1 MSMTTHEQGVALLG
15 TLILIL
21 ILSLLGASM
30 LDLAG
35 QEVVSA
41 TVGQEAAV
49 AQHLADGAGELVVS
63 WFHQPQSTSA
73 PSSVYPAVSK
83 RYRTAD
89 DAPSFFDTAGRSQFV
104 GNASQPDLRLDAD
117 NPSDNSLLNDP
128 QTGLFRALHHLGE
141 VEILKIY
148 APSTPGLLCTVDTTV
163 ATRTGKPFRQSIR
176 MQLGTVDLPP
186 LRAAVQVN
194 RNLGLLQPGGQAAVG
209 VHWGDIRIG
218 GDWIVGRVEEVP
230 VQSALAP
237 VTGAG
242 YDEMVQREDR
252 WLDAWIGGLVRTLQ
266 PSSGEQAGLPPNIH
280 QQQSPVPG
288 LRVDQWDYE
297 TVKQTAKRHGSYFA
311 IDREGVLYPEGIVQP
326 GKGISPDAALRSTE
340 VGDQRGLI
348 FIDTLDQTAPRADNL
363 GVLTLRTAYVEGAVV
378 MQGHVV
384 LAPSGTGQS
393 ISTLSPPG
401 VATGSEASRVPVQLA
416 RVNLNGVL
424 WAAGDVTLAGNARVY
439 GAVAVG
445 GAMTSTS
452 GGTLE
457 VWYDSDIG
465 EGLYRGVPV
474 VYKAPGAWLAH
485 Y

>member
-1 MSMTTHEQGVALLG
+1 MTTHEQGVALLG
-15 TLILIL
+15 TLVLVL

-35 QEVVSA
+35 QESVSA
-41 TVGQEAAV
+41 TVGREAAV
-49 AQHLADGAGELVVS
+49 AQQLADGAGELVIS
-63 WFHQPQSTSA
+63 WFHHPQNTPVSPSISTVVA
-73 PSSVYPAVSK
+73 K
-83 RYRTAD
+83 QYRTAAD
-89 DAPSFFDTAGRSQFV
+89 IPSFFDTGGRSQFV
-104 GNASQPDLRLDAD
+104 GSVNQPDLRLDAD

-128 QTGLFRALHHLGE
+128 QTGLFRAVHHLGT
-141 VEILKIY
+141 VEALKVY

-163 ATRTGKPFRQSIR
+163 ATRMGKPFRQSVV

-209 VHWGDIRIG
+209 VHWGDLRIG

-230 VQSALAP
+230 VRTVLAP

-242 YDEMVQREDR
+242 YDELVRREDR
-252 WLDAWIGGLVRTLQ
+252 WLDAWIGGQVRTLQ

-280 QQQSPVPG
+280 QQQNPAPG

-297 TVKQTAKRHGSYFA
+297 TVKKAAKRHGSYFA
-311 IDREGVLYPEGIVQP
+311 IDRDGFLYPEGVVQP
-326 GKGISPDAALRSTE
+326 GRGISPDVALRSTE
-340 VGDQRGLI
+340 AGDQRGLI
-348 FIDTLDQTAPRADNL
+348 FIDTLDQAAPRQDNL
-363 GVLTLRTAYVEGAVV
+363 GVLTLRAAYLEGVVV

-393 ISTLSPPG
+393 LHAFSPPT
-401 VATGSEASRVPVQLA
+401 VETGGEASRVPIQLA

-424 WAAGDVTLAGNARVY
+424 WVAGDVSIAGNARVY
-439 GAVAVG
+439 GAVAAG
-445 GAMTSTS
+445 GTMISIS

-457 VWYDSDIG
+457 VWYDTDIR

-474 VYKAPGAWLAH
+474 VYKAPGTWLVR